1 MFVTLSTNLL
11 VTVHGGNTKRPHKS
25 ESNGKGVFKLHEMYT
40 NRAYES
46 EMDSRTGPSGHSNSG
61 DPTPSPSQP
70 PTGSPGTQRPT
81 TGRSEKLGEPS
92 LAVQVLTDTER
103 KSRPA

>member
-1 MFVTLSTNLL
+1 MLRPVTVYLGLKSTNLF

-46 EMDSRTGPSGHSNSG
+46 EMDSRNGHSGHSNSG
-61 DPTPSPSQP
+61 DPTPSPPQP
-70 PTGSPGTQRPT
+70 ESA
-81 TGRSEKLGEPS
+81 SH
-92 LAVQVLTDTER
+92 R
-103 KSRPA
+103 KPRHSKTNNRQI